1 MANKTNKTNKTDK
14 TNKTVADRSAGT
26 YPRIVAIDAEGKAA
40 RVRAERLEIELGD
53 GRKLLLAF
61 PEKAWGDLE
70 IEAETDDDN
79 AVPMLSLQPGAC
91 NLMTLRVDVHHDL
104 SFVEP
109 LALPAGEHSPV
120 LKLQVQKAVEGEDKA
135 NCPKKNHIRR
145 WATAA
150 LRASAQVTVRLVGEV
165 EGRALNRDYRGKDY
179 ATNVLTFAYAEGEAL
194 PGLPEA
200 GGDVPLAGDLVLC
213 VPVVVREA
221 AAQGK
226 TLEAHFAH
234 LVVHGML
241 HLQGYDHENET
252 EAAEMET
259 LETAILRELGYA
271 DPYALSA

>member
-70 IEAETDDDN
+70 IEAEADDDS

-165 EGRALNRDYRGKDY
+165 EGRALNRDYRGKDASTDVLSFTY
-179 ATNVLTFAYAEGEAL
+179 GSDSGGEATPDEDPEGEIVIAVPTARRQAAAAGHSL
-194 PGLPEA
+194 AEEVSVLVIHGLHHILGMDHEE
-200 GGDVPLAGDLVLC
+200 DE
-213 VPVVVREA
+213 EA
-221 AAQGK
+221 ARMASA
-226 TLEAHFAH
+226 EAP
-234 LVVHGML
+234 
-241 HLQGYDHENET
+241 YRRRI
-252 EAAEMET
+252 AARFRS
-259 LETAILRELGYA
+259 RERR
-271 DPYALSA
+271 S